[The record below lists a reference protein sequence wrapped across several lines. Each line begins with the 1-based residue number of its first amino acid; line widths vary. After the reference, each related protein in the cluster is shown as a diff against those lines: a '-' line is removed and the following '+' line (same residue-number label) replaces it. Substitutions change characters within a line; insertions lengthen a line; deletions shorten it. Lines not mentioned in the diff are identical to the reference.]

1 METLKSMR
9 EKRGVSQ
16 KAVAEHL
23 GISRQTYSRYEEDQ
37 EKMTIEQA
45 KCVCAFLNCDIAEIF
60 LPSNVN

>member
-1 METLKSMR
+1 METLKNMR
-9 EKRGVSQ
+9 KKRGVSQ

-23 GISRQTYSRYEEDQ
+23 GVSRQTYSRYEGEQ

-45 KCVCAFLNCDIAEIF
+45 KRACAFLNCDIADIF